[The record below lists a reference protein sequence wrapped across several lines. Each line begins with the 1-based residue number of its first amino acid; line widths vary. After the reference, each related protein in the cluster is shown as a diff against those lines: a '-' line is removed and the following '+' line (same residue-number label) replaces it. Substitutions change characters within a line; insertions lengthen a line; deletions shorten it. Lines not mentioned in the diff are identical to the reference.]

1 MVMSVLNEFLT
12 LPADPTAAHHARKCT
27 TRLCTAA
34 GLDSELADTAVLLTS
49 EVVTN
54 AVLHGRSAARLTVTC
69 SKTGVRVEVG
79 DDNSRRPVLH
89 APHDLDA
96 LNGRGMYLLDAC
108 ATAWGVL
115 PDPFGKIVWFEIGM
129 INSRSR
135 HPVS

>member
-1 MVMSVLNEFLT
+1 MSIRNEFLT
-12 LPADPTAAHHARKCT
+12 LPSDPTAAHHARKFT
-27 TRLCTAA
+27 TRLCAAA
-34 GLDSELADTAVLLTS
+34 GLDSDLTDTAVLLTS

-89 APHDLDA
+89 AQHDLDA

-115 PDPFGKIVWFEIGM
+115 PDPFGKVVWFEVGTM
-129 INSRSR
+129 SVRSR